1 MGYRKAILKRLDQ
14 VRRQYFRDEP
24 ASVARAAKYLNLDPA
39 NAHDREKLLRILAEA
54 IFVPAKKGRR
64 AGVRPYWHNGRLI
77 HLGSLYDTEKHENP
91 KLKDAQIAGKYASIR
106 TSKTTT
112 PIRYGCGYLGH
123 TNYFK
128 NGGLTSRQPLRP
140 SMRPNMASQTSSK
153 SRRNMIF
160 NWVSFKGT
168 D

>member
-64 AGVRPYWHNGRLI
+64 AGVRPYWHKGRLI

-91 KLKDAQIAGKYASIR
+91 KLKDAQIARQICKH
-106 TSKTTT
+106 
-112 PIRYGCGYLGH
+112 PD
-123 TNYFK
+123 FK
-128 NGGLTSRQPLRP
+128 NEDPDQIRVRLPWAYELFREWWSDESAAIAAEYAAEHGEPDEFEEP
-140 SMRPNMASQTSSK
+140 PEYD
-153 SRRNMIF
+153 F
-160 NWVSFKGT
+160 
-168 D
+168 